1 MKSKKPTQASPK
13 KRPSIASQA
22 TSNEDIND
30 IIADI
35 TLKRARNAFCIYICD
50 MYNKDKGANDSL
62 TLIDTVRKYSA
73 KWSKVSQSDKEKYE
87 KQSEAERTKFKKDI
101 NIVKNY
107 LFKSCREGATAY
119 RLFLQEKL
127 KLAFENDDDPKEAK
141 AEAMKEWKEMSSE
154 ERRIWKNKKKE
165 NDDWWERAKHAHNIN
180 AYSIFVQK
188 KISEYAAKNK
198 TLNFKDISEMWK
210 QTSNK
215 DKEKYAAC
223 VKEINEQRREARE
236 LYELYHGVKPKRPC
250 GAFKIFLT
258 EKAKEGK
265 FKGKNAFREGR
276 KMWESLSQDDKEKY
290 LKLSHKIKLCYIYK
304 MMLYTRSVKK
314 ALPHKPL
321 TPLNLFFAD
330 MKGKKIP
337 QGKTFIQYV
346 NEQWE
351 DLDEKERKKYE
362 VRAEKMKKEYMK
374 EKEKCGNRVFDMPKK
389 AKTSFQLYVSEK
401 MPEMMEKNPKKT
413 VQQVMTMLADEWGN
427 LSNKEK
433 AKYNEAMKK
442 EQERYEEQKKEFEE
456 KGYYTEEKKKTK
468 TMRSQSKSRPQSQS
482 QSKKKKSQRAQ
493 STKKK

>member
-215 DKEKYAAC
+215 DKEKC
-223 VKEINEQRREARE
+223 
-236 LYELYHGVKPKRPC
+236 LY
-250 GAFKIFLT
+250 
-258 EKAKEGK
+258 
-265 FKGKNAFREGR
+265 
-276 KMWESLSQDDKEKY
+276 
-290 LKLSHKIKLCYIYK
+290 
-304 MMLYTRSVKK
+304 
-314 ALPHKPL
+314 
-321 TPLNLFFAD
+321 
-330 MKGKKIP
+330 
-337 QGKTFIQYV
+337 
-346 NEQWE
+346 
-351 DLDEKERKKYE
+351 
-362 VRAEKMKKEYMK
+362 
-374 EKEKCGNRVFDMPKK
+374 
-389 AKTSFQLYVSEK
+389 
-401 MPEMMEKNPKKT
+401 
-413 VQQVMTMLADEWGN
+413 
-427 LSNKEK
+427 
-433 AKYNEAMKK
+433 
-442 EQERYEEQKKEFEE
+442 
-456 KGYYTEEKKKTK
+456 
-468 TMRSQSKSRPQSQS
+468 
-482 QSKKKKSQRAQ
+482 
-493 STKKK
+493 